1 MDGNISIQRVAGV
14 APGRSSG
21 SAFGNLAWAVATS
34 DDKSL
39 GLREQTV
46 AAFAKIERTLAAL
59 ETNKKYLL
67 SATIILADL
76 NDKEGFDLEWK
87 KWVGADSQHWP
98 QRSCTGGT
106 LSSGTLV
113 EIMVVAAR
121 PS

>member
-1 MDGNISIQRVAGV
+1 MDDEIKIQRVAGV
-14 APGRSSG
+14 AAGRSSG
-21 SAFGNLAWAVATS
+21 SAFGSLAWAVATS

-39 GLREQTV
+39 GVREQTV
-46 AAFAKIERTLAAL
+46 AAFAKIDRTLASL
-59 ETNKKYLL
+59 RSDKRYLL

-76 NDKEGFDLEWK
+76 NDKEVLDFEWK
-87 KWVGADSQHWP
+87 KWVGADNQHWP

-121 PS
+121 PI